1 MRKTLGITVCA
12 AFLLLVGCGTTKPE
26 PKSNLSPGERSL
38 TAEAHV
44 DPAIA
49 GQVRALGTS
58 IERLNG
64 RTANYDEYA
73 ADGIVLNTK
82 PKAGRAVLR
91 EVRQKLKGTEYDSY
105 LLDEGFGYGP
115 DQIAVLDADD
125 HEYLALV
132 RTDAANY
139 DVDHEAV
146 MKTYLP
152 WEKQYDLELVGAG
165 LDWMEAKIGNP
176 PSDWLAFAKDVY
188 KFCPDIVDQGVGDVA
203 ALAEEMERSGD
214 LYLWWD

>member
-1 MRKTLGITVCA
+1 MRCCA
-12 AFLLLVGCGTTKPE
+12 RSGRNSRE
-26 PKSNLSPGERSL
+26 P
-38 TAEAHV
+38 
-44 DPAIA
+44 
-49 GQVRALGTS
+49 
-58 IERLNG
+58 
-64 RTANYDEYA
+64 
-73 ADGIVLNTK
+73 
-82 PKAGRAVLR
+82 
-91 EVRQKLKGTEYDSY
+91 EYDSY

-146 MKTYLP
+146 MKTYRP